1 MTWLGAGLGVEQAE
15 GKVIVAIWMVDA
27 EFGTVGTVRLAGLNE
42 AQLRGFSVLNTF
54 GNTLELRVS
63 SGGVDFSMGRDACYL
78 VFSAGAVTAQQAQ
91 GAVLG
96 MLEAA
101 VPAVGGSVGWPT
113 PFW

>member
-1 MTWLGAGLGVEQAE
+1 
-15 GKVIVAIWMVDA
+15 
-27 EFGTVGTVRLAGLNE
+27 
-42 AQLRGFSVLNTF
+42 
-54 GNTLELRVS
+54 
-63 SGGVDFSMGRDACYL
+63 MGRDVCYL